1 MKSFLIALSVCFA
14 TVSCAFAQQ
23 AKTPKLMVIP
33 MDVWCQEHGY
43 WDVFE
48 NQGSIK
54 GTPNYELA
62 IQENRDLMMV
72 ISKINSLLKD
82 RGYKQ
87 LADLSQSIKNNQR
100 RSARNTLTVSSTSN
114 SELVV
119 SMLDELNRQVK
130 SDIYVE
136 VDWSVNSIGP
146 KNSISYNLRALD
158 AYTGEP
164 IASAQGTGPSS
175 FIAELPLLL
184 EEAIVSHMDGFLE
197 QLQSYF
203 DDCIESGRKVTL
215 EVGVFDNGS
224 SINLESEFNGS
235 ELREIIENWVAEH
248 TVNNQYLVSES
259 TENIMLLEGVR
270 IPLFKENGMPQDAGG
285 FINEL
290 RKFLRTTYNIESKN
304 NSPSLGFAQIIIGE
318 K

>member
-1 MKSFLIALSVCFA
+1 MKRIAIILLAYCLQISY
-14 TVSCAFAQQ
+14 AFGQQ

-48 NQGSIK
+48 NQGNIK

-72 ISKINSLLKD
+72 ISKINSLMTD

-87 LADLSQSIKNNQR
+87 LADLSQSIKNLQR
-100 RSARNTLTVSSTSN
+100 RNARNSLTTSVTSN
-114 SELVV
+114 SAL
-119 SMLDELNRQVK
+119 STTPLDELNKQVK
-130 SDIYVE
+130 ADIYVE
-136 VDWSVNSIGP
+136 VDWSVNSTGP
-146 KNSISYNLRALD
+146 RNSISYNLRALD

-164 IASAQGTGPSS
+164 IAGAQGTGPASY
-175 FIAELPLLL
+175 IAELPTLL
-184 EEAIVSHMDGFLE
+184 EEAVVSHMDEFLE

-203 DDCIESGRKVTL
+203 DDCVENGRKVTI
-215 EVGVFDNGS
+215 EVGVFDNGN
-224 SINLESEFNGS
+224 SINLETEFNGC
-235 ELREIIENWVAEH
+235 ELREIIESWIAEH
-248 TVNNQYLVSES
+248 TVNNQFLTTES
-259 TENIMLLEGVR
+259 TETVMLFEGVR

-290 RKFLRTTYNIESKN
+290 RKYLRNEYNIESKN
-304 NSPSLGFAQIIIGE
+304 NSPSLGYAQIIIGE